1 MQPVTACRLNSWQ
14 RMSYRIYLKLVA
26 AFPGRLS
33 ATDDGLS
40 VEQVQ
45 LMQLQASI
53 VPYTAEQVI
62 NWKTTVIN
70 GRKYL
75 SLVVL
80 EESYLQ
86 ADDEFSH
93 EKKQDPTACI
103 AFT

>member
-1 MQPVTACRLNSWQ
+1 M
-14 RMSYRIYLKLVA
+14 
-26 AFPGRLS
+26 
-33 ATDDGLS
+33 
-40 VEQVQ
+40 
-45 LMQLQASI
+45 
-53 VPYTAEQVI
+53 I

-93 EKKQDPTACI
+93 ESKIQQRVLRLREDGYTQQIYRDEMPYSEN
-103 AFT
+103 FTRLKVMGRNGI